1 MYLKGDYDF
10 YYHHKLKNKRKH
22 ATETIPECEM
32 IDYPQ
37 SLTANTKDQKDNSIV
52 VHKHAANETHN
63 GSKSERDTTLKI
75 LVKNALYE
83 RGR

>member
-1 MYLKGDYDF
+1 MI
-10 YYHHKLKNKRKH
+10 YYHQKFRNKHKH
-22 ATETIPECEM
+22 AKETIPECELTE
-32 IDYPQ
+32 YPQ
-37 SLTANTKDQKDNSIV
+37 SLTANTKDQKHNSIV

-63 GSKSERDTTLKI
+63 GSKSERDTTVKI